1 MNYKIEIDYKIEI
14 PILLNYFDTVHDDG
28 TFRLDAEHYQKRYL
42 EDQERL
48 LFIRFSIKTSDET

>member
-48 LFIRFSIKTSDET
+48 GT